1 MDPLMRQWLSSL
13 KKQTTELEWQNR
25 GIKPLN
31 ETIYGIVSK
40 VLLNEDNGMDPDL
53 KRKILDKHEELG
65 RELTPDE
72 FENIMK
78 SHEAE
83 KKPVK
88 PSIPNIKRVGPRDL
102 SKWEGWEKMPSASL
116 FAPEGETVKDE
127 PLGLK
132 MDKEWNEAIERLTKG
147 GVQLPREEL
156 SDQLKNIHR
165 KHGPEALLRAMR
177 QMAGQEQA
185 EGRAEL
191 GLEPEP
197 KAKRSIP
204 GAETSKSPTAAEAG
218 VKLPKPIKPGEPI
231 TPPSTKTPEEASTK
245 AAESL
250 FGKLPVGKAK
260 EAGTSTLFGVYG
272 AASLPGDIQKI
283 AKRLAEPSYGRS
295 EVISSPDYKP
305 EMTDAEIAFR
315 GKVMGARDFARTG
328 EHGAMAGGIAS
339 KVPGASK
346 TLKAVQKGGEL
357 ATKAFAPLAV
367 MSSGLDAVSAAQRGE
382 YGEATRR
389 GAEGAAW
396 GASMFPALS
405 RFANIGLGKQFTR
418 GAGAAFADPESGAFE
433 KAAAGVGGA
442 LGAGMLGKEVLG
454 VGKAFAK
461 GGLKTGGKALAKS
474 TGLGALVA
482 APFAI
487 SRAAEGDVAGAALEV
502 AGAIP
507 GAALVTEPI
516 LAYRDVQ
523 REQEKQKAQ
532 QEKQQQFMQQ
542 RYEKFMST
550 HKDLEKTEGKGVPE
564 FMKYGEEE
572 LRAQEAA
579 EKRKQKE
586 QTTPKF
592 VYENVIREGLKA
604 RGF

>member
-13 KKQTTELEWQNR
+13 KKQRTELDWQNR
-25 GIKPLN
+25 TFTLFEDVNADVEEVKKRYKEIHGI
-31 ETIYGIVSK
+31 
-40 VLLNEDNGMDPDL
+40 DPTGEQL
-53 KRKILDKHEELG
+53 I
-65 RELTPDE
+65 
-72 FENIMK
+72 NIASEIK
-78 SHEAE
+78 KG
-83 KKPVK
+83 KKP
-88 PSIPNIKRVGPRDL
+88 
-102 SKWEGWEKMPSASL
+102 
-116 FAPEGETVKDE
+116 
-127 PLGLK
+127 
-132 MDKEWNEAIERLTKG
+132 
-147 GVQLPREEL
+147 
-156 SDQLKNIHR
+156 
-165 KHGPEALLRAMR
+165 
-177 QMAGQEQA
+177 EQFF
-185 EGRAEL
+185 
-191 GLEPEP
+191 P
-197 KAKRSIP
+197 KAKETSTQTPSAPKPEYVPQSGTADPIGMSRAMEEYRQTAKRHGVDLSP
-204 GAETSKSPTAAEAG
+204 GLEKQLENIRYTRGHESAQSALQDMIGNLMKEQGTSAPKLPSKEKSKSPTAAEAG
-218 VKLPKPIKPGEPI
+218 VELPKPIKSGEPI

-250 FGKLPVGKAK
+250 FGKLPIGKAK
-260 EAGTSTLFGVYG
+260 EAGTSTLFGAYG

-283 AKRLAEPSYGRS
+283 AKRSAEPSYGRS

-305 EMTDAEIAFR
+305 EMTDAEIALR
-315 GKVMGARDFARTG
+315 GEVMRARDIARTG

-339 KVPGASK
+339 MVPGASK

-389 GAEGAAW
+389 GAEGTAW

-405 RFANIGLGKQFTR
+405 RFANIGLGKQFTH

-442 LGAGMLGKEVLG
+442 LGAGMLGKEALS

-604 RGF
+604 RGY